1 MICLY
6 IYLYIY
12 QYIYVSIYI
21 SISISTY
28 IYIYIYIYVCMYGN
42 NRMKIKERVL
52 KVNQGL
58 HTTGFSDVA
67 FQVCTKVTIF
77 FTYLTLSRY
86 HV

>member
-1 MICLY
+1 MSIYMY
-6 IYLYIY
+6 IYL
-12 QYIYVSIYI
+12 SIYI
-21 SISISTY
+21 YIYLSLYLY

>member
-1 MICLY
+1 
-6 IYLYIY
+6 
-12 QYIYVSIYI
+12 
-21 SISISTY
+21 
-28 IYIYIYIYVCMYGN
+28 MYGN